1 MVSTYLLETERL
13 RARSFAKQ
21 DLQELQELHKDPEV
35 NRYLTPKGAW
45 DLTACRARL
54 SEFINQHK
62 KYGFGIWR
70 LENHSGQFV
79 GWAGFALFE
88 ETAEVELQYAF
99 RQPLWGIGL
108 GTEITRHLTEW
119 FFENT
124 YYTHLIARVHPDNL
138 PVKLVLMREGLHYRE
153 TRSVEG
159 EAQEIYQVLSPSCR
173 RLALS
178 A

>member
-1 MVSTYLLETERL
+1 MNSLETKRL
-13 RARSFAKQ
+13 RARTFAKQ
-21 DLQELQELHKDPEV
+21 DLTELQELHRDPEV
-35 NRYLTPKGAW
+35 NRYLFPKGPW
-45 DLTACRARL
+45 DSETCRVKL
-54 SEFINQHK
+54 SEFMNQQK

-70 LENHSGQFV
+70 LETHGGQFV

-108 GTEITRHLTEW
+108 GTEVTQALTEW

-124 YYTHLIARVHPDNL
+124 YFTHLIARVHPDNL
-138 PVKLVLMREGLHYRE
+138 PVKLVLMREGLHFRE
-153 TRSVEG
+153 TRTVAG
-159 EAQEIYQVLSPSCR
+159 EPQEIYQVLSPACQ